1 MNIVQAI
8 AAAAQAEHR
17 YRVPLYAPTDGR
29 APVDAWWVLRK
40 PDSLATARAGAAAL
54 MAAPGVL
61 PKGEPNGE
69 ASTPDATAALQT
81 MTGVV
86 CAAVVGVAS
95 TEDGKADP
103 VTLVMTRAEANPDA
117 GRLYVGDLHPVTYQ
131 GILSAAIT
139 LIGEGGDDLSR
150 FLAA

>member
-8 AAAAQAEHR
+8 AAAAQTEHR
-17 YRVPLYAPTDGR
+17 YCVPLNAPTDGR
-29 APVDAWWVLRK
+29 APKDAWWILRK

-61 PKGEPNGE
+61 PKGKPNSDAG
-69 ASTPDATAALQT
+69 SPDPAAALQT
-81 MTGVV
+81 MTGIV

-95 TEDGKADP
+95 TEDGEADP
-103 VTLVMTRAEANPDA
+103 VTLVMSRGEANPDA
-117 GRLYVGDLHPVTYQ
+117 GRLYVGDLPPVTYQ

-139 LIGEGGDDLSR
+139 LIGEGGDDLAR

>member
-8 AAAAQAEHR
+8 AAAAKAEHR
-17 YRVPLYAPTDGR
+17 YRVPLDAPTDGR
-29 APVDAWWVLRK
+29 PPRDAWWILRK
-40 PDSLATARAGAAAL
+40 PDSLATAKAGAAAL

-61 PKGEPNGE
+61 PKGEP
-69 ASTPDATAALQT
+69 ATDVPTPDATAALQT

-86 CAAVVGVAS
+86 CAAVVGVAA
-95 TEDGKADP
+95 TEDGEATP